1 MEFGEL
7 SILDRLQVA
16 LDLAG
21 NTHELFDIAEMV
33 KTGKAQMFADEDGI
47 VITEVHEYPRVKV
60 LHFWLAAGE
69 KEAVIKQSHRAYE
82 WARRIGCRKATLA
95 GRKGWMR
102 VLADEGWRASKL
114 TLLERAL

>member
-1 MEFGEL
+1 L
-7 SILDRLQVA
+7 ATSILDRLQEA

-21 NTHELFDIAEMV
+21 NTHDQSDIAQMI
-33 KTGKAQMFADEDGI
+33 KDGRAQMFADENGI